1 MTERAIFRLTE
12 SGLVLEEVAPGIDID
27 KDVLWKMEFNP
38 IVSHEIKEMDE
49 SLFKEG
55 KLGLTDEII
64 EFLGN

>member
-1 MTERAIFRLTE
+1 LP
-12 SGLVLEEVAPGIDID
+12 PGIDID

-55 KLGLTDEII
+55 KLGLRDEII